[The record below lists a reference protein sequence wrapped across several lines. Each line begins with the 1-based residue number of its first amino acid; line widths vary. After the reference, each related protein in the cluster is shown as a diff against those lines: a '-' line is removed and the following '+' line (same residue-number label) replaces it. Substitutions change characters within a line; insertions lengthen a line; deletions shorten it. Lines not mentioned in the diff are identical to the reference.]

1 MLWSRA
7 WVVGWAKRWSLVAG
21 RRQLLPSSN
30 FQLPTS
36 HFPDPTPNGCLIWL
50 MYRVAHSAP
59 DHPNPPASS
68 TSDFHHHTSEQS
80 SSTHLQPLM
89 ASRTHQIPISQG
101 KHDHV
106 AATPPK
112 PGMLESGNAS
122 NHANAHRRKLASHY
136 IHEGTSYDPSNA
148 KEDYLRMAKDD
159 VPDSKVSSASTP
171 SAGACNIFGSL
182 GARTLLGGP
191 FLPLPPWC
199 FQSHTLVSGI
209 FLLGLQRSNAVPMAP
224 LYK

>member
-1 MLWSRA
+1 MVQSMGCGLGKA
-7 WVVGWAKRWSLVAG
+7 VVVGRWSTSTA
-21 RRQLLPSSN
+21 SF

-36 HFPDPTPNGCLIWL
+36 NFPDPTANGCLIWL
-50 MYRVAHSAP
+50 MYRIAH
-59 DHPNPPASS
+59 HPNSPAPS

-80 SSTHLQPLM
+80 STIHLQPLM

-171 SAGACNIFGSL
+171 S
-182 GARTLLGGP
+182 
-191 FLPLPPWC
+191 
-199 FQSHTLVSGI
+199 LVRAIVSAYSA
-209 FLLGLQRSNAVPMAP
+209 LALS
-224 LYK
+224 